1 MKKLIEKRVTECE
14 FFKKNLFLTFLHLYI
29 SLKYYDKKKHHFCPN
44 GESKL
49 FFVDINECVRDQI
62 SDEYQHLE
70 HNCHV
75 DANCTNTKGSF
86 YCNCLKGFSGDGV
99 TCVGRS
105 DLDVAK

>member
-1 MKKLIEKRVTECE
+1 MGVPPPPGVLMV
-14 FFKKNLFLTFLHLYI
+14 NLNY
-29 SLKYYDKKKHHFCPN
+29 
-44 GESKL
+44 